1 MRNFETDVQ
10 KLKYE
15 VLREVARYAFEGRLN
30 DAYYEIPKTVVP
42 GPKPTMRCCIYK
54 ERAVAQER
62 VRVALG
68 GERARGEVVTVIE
81 IACDECPVD
90 RYSIG
95 QSCRGCIARRCM
107 KVCPRG
113 AISKGDDGRC
123 RIDPDKCIQCGR
135 CAKVCPYGAITENVR
150 PCERGCKVGAIKM
163 NSQHKA
169 EINYEK
175 CINCG
180 ACATMCPFGAVVD
193 NSYMIDAIRLLQ
205 QSESRGYDT
214 VAIVAP
220 AIASQFPGATVG
232 QVKAALKNIGF
243 TDVVEAALGADM
255 VAAKESEELIEKG
268 FLTSSCCPAFV
279 RYIKQ
284 HMPEM
289 AEHISHNL
297 SPMAEIGRY
306 IKENSETPV
315 KCVFIGPC
323 TAKKA
328 EITLPT
334 VEPWIDCAITFE
346 ELQAMLDA
354 AEQPPEDQPDLP
366 VEDASYFGRV
376 FARSGGLTEA
386 VVQSLKEKGSDFVAN
401 AAVCSGIEECKV
413 ALLKAKMGKLTQN
426 FIEGM
431 ACEGG
436 CIRGAGSISRSPKD
450 KMSVDKFSKS
460 SPKEGIDQ
468 SISDYT
474 KVVPAEEPAPAEAA
488 APAEETAPAAE

>member
-15 VLREVARYAFEGRLN
+15 VLREVARLAFEGRLN

-62 VRVALG
+62 VRIALG
-68 GERARGEVVTVIE
+68 GERARGEVVTVID

-90 RYSIG
+90 RYSVG

-107 KVCPRG
+107 KVCPKG

-135 CAKVCPYGAITENVR
+135 CAKVCPYGAITENIR
-150 PCERGCKVGAIKM
+150 PCERGCKVGAISM
-163 NSQHKA
+163 NSHHKA
-169 EINYEK
+169 EIDYEK

-180 ACATMCPFGAVVD
+180 ACVTNCPFGAVVD
-193 NSYMIDAIRLLQ
+193 NSYMVDAIRLLQ
-205 QSESRGYDT
+205 QADHRGYYV

-232 QVKAALKNIGF
+232 KVKAALKNIGF
-243 TDVVEAALGADM
+243 HDVVEAALGADM
-255 VAAKESEELIEKG
+255 VAEKESRELVEKG

-297 SPMAEIGRY
+297 SPMAELGRY
-306 IKENSETPV
+306 LKENSEWPIKTI
-315 KCVFIGPC
+315 FIGPC

-328 EITLPT
+328 EQTLPE
-334 VEPWIDCAITFE
+334 VDPWVDCVLTFE

-354 AEQPPEDQPDLP
+354 AEQPPEEQPETP
-366 VEDASYFGRV
+366 VDDASYFGRI

-386 VVQSLKEKGSDFVAN
+386 VAQSLKEQGLDFVAN
-401 AAVCSGIEECKV
+401 AAVCSGIDECKK
-413 ALLKAKMGKLTQN
+413 ALLMAKVGKLTKN

-436 CIRGAGSISRSPKD
+436 CIRGAGTINRTPKD
-450 KMSVDKFSKS
+450 KMSVDNYGKTTN
-460 SPKEGIDQ
+460 KETIGQ
-468 SISDYT
+468 S
-474 KVVPAEEPAPAEAA
+474 VEEYK
-488 APAEETAPAAE
+488 TTF

>member
-15 VLREVARYAFEGRLN
+15 ILREVARLAFEGRLN
-30 DAYYEIPKTVVP
+30 DAYYEVPKTVVP

-62 VRVALG
+62 VRIALG
-68 GERARGEVVTVIE
+68 GERARGEVVTVID

-107 KVCPRG
+107 KVCPKG

-150 PCERGCKVGAIKM
+150 PCERGCKVGAISM

-169 EINYEK
+169 EIDYDK

-180 ACATMCPFGAVVD
+180 ACATQCPFGAVVD
-193 NSYMIDAIRLLQ
+193 NSYMVDAIRILQ
-205 QSESRGYDT
+205 QADHRGYYT

-232 QVKAALKNIGF
+232 KVKAALKNIGF
-243 TDVVEAALGADM
+243 HDVVEAALGADM
-255 VAAKESEELIEKG
+255 VAAKESRELVEKG

-284 HMPEM
+284 HVPEM

-306 IKENSETPV
+306 LKEHSEWPIKTI
-315 KCVFIGPC
+315 FIGPC

-328 EITLPT
+328 EQTLPT
-334 VEPWIDCAITFE
+334 VEPWIDCVITFE

-354 AEQPPEDQPDLP
+354 AEQPPEEQPDIP
-366 VEDASYFGRV
+366 VDDASYFGRI

-386 VVQSLKEKGSDFVAN
+386 VAQSLKEQGLDFVAD
-401 AAVCSGIEECKV
+401 AAVCSGIDECKK
-413 ALLKAKMGKLTQN
+413 ALLMAKVGKLKQN

-436 CIRGAGSISRSPKD
+436 CIRGAGTINRTPKD
-450 KMSVDKFSKS
+450 KMSVDNYGKATKKDTIGAS
-460 SPKEGIDQ
+460 IDE
-468 SISDYT
+468 YKT
-474 KVVPAEEPAPAEAA
+474 VF
-488 APAEETAPAAE
+488 